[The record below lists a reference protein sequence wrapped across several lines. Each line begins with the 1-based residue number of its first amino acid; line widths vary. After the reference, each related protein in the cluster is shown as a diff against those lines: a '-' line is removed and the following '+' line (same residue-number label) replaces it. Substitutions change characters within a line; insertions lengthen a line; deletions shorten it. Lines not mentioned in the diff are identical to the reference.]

1 MIHRVSSPEV
11 SLVAVEPVERG
22 SHLPLDPRSPS
33 GSNWSIPVSYHDY
46 LKGGREYIVKARV
59 EDVAGNDKW

>member
-1 MIHRVSSPEV
+1 LSP
-11 SLVAVEPVERG
+11 AVVKGFYLRLK
-22 SHLPLDPRSPS
+22 SQSPS